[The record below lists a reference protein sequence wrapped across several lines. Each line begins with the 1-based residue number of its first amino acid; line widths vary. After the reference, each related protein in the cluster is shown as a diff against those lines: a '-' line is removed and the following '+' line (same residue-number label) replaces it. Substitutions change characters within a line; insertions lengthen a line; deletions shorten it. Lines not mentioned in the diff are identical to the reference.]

1 MPLAT
6 WLALAFL
13 LVVAAVGTTVTV
25 LRARGLWRTS
35 STVSGVLGRGF
46 DEIGR
51 RTAAVDARVAAAG
64 ESSAEL
70 DASLARLRES
80 RAQAAVLAAAL
91 AETRDTVARAR
102 ALVPR
107 K

>member
-1 MPLAT
+1 MPLTT

-13 LVVAAVGTTVTV
+13 LAVAVVGTVVTV
-25 LRARGLWRTS
+25 LRARDLRRTAS
-35 STVSGVLGRGF
+35 SVSGVLGRGF
-46 DEIGR
+46 DEVGR
-51 RTAAVDARVAAAG
+51 RTAALEARVAAAG

-70 DASLARLRES
+70 DAALARLRAS
-80 RAQAAVLAAAL
+80 RARAVVLASAVAEARHPL
-91 AETRDTVARAR
+91 ARVR

>member
-1 MPLAT
+1 MPLTT

-13 LVVAAVGTTVTV
+13 LAVGIVGIVVTLV
-25 LRARGLWRTS
+25 RARELWRTS
-35 STVSGVLGRGF
+35 SSVSRVLGRGF
-46 DEIGR
+46 DEVGR
-51 RTAAVDARVAAAG
+51 RTAALEARVGAAG

-70 DASLARLRES
+70 DAALARLRTS
-80 RAQAAVLAAAL
+80 RARAAVLAAAL
-91 AETRDTVARAR
+91 AEARQPLAQVR